1 MYKHILVSTDG
12 SELADIGV
20 SHGLSL
26 AKSLGAEVVAV
37 TVTEPFPIYGSAS
50 AAGWLPDGEIIADYE
65 KSQKVE
71 ADKILASVTAAAEK
85 LGVPVKT
92 VYVPNA
98 LPAEAIL
105 SAAKENGSSLIV
117 MSSHGRRGLNR
128 LLLGSQAAEVLSH
141 SPVPV
146 LIVRQPEA

>member
-12 SELADIGV
+12 SDLAEIGV

-50 AAGWLPDGEIIADYE
+50 AAGWLPDGEIIAEYE
-65 KSQKVE
+65 KSQKDE
-71 ADKILASVTAAAEK
+71 ADKILERVKVAAEK
-85 LGVPVKT
+85 LDVPVKT
-92 VYVPNA
+92 VHIPNA

-105 SAAKENGSSLIV
+105 DTAKAEGSSLIV
-117 MSSHGRRGLNR
+117 MSSHGRRGLGR
-128 LLLGSQAAEVLSH
+128 LLLGSQASEVLAN

-146 LIVRQPEA
+146 LIVRQQD